1 MNSMKAIIKY
11 GNGDK
16 YKGQWM
22 SDKKNGFG
30 TYWYAGSGDSYEG
43 DWKNNMK

>member
-1 MNSMKAIIKY
+1 
-11 GNGDK
+11 
-16 YKGQWM
+16 M